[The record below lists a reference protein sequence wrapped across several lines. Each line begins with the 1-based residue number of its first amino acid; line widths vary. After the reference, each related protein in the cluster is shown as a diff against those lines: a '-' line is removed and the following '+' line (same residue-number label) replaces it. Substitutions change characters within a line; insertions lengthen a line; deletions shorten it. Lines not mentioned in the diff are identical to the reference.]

1 MAKGDRLCG
10 YGPVPIVDDVPQVP
24 ADIQTAAQSAL
35 ASLAASLAKRSSER
49 ERALGLFLQRFA
61 SSYGDCPEDDTTCQS
76 ALAEAVRNGVAQS
89 RRDLIRLAMTTSDAD
104 AYALAV
110 SSCREVNKPGKSESG
125 ECALVSYAQW
135 ARIEPD
141 NAVPWLYLA
150 AEAVRRRDA
159 SGLDAALYRASQA
172 QYSDRHQDLIPALV
186 ASDEMTALPPP
197 IQVDLTIMLLG
208 IQATSP
214 APGLFLF
221 LPYCGLDGP
230 IDANR
235 TQICGDLAA
244 MLIERGRSEIDG
256 HFGTRIGEQL
266 GWSAPRLAA
275 LRDAAEAMEWQK
287 WQRSQ
292 KWQREDL
299 RHLYSC
305 EMLQSLRKN
314 SLAQVQL
321 GQSGRLRQEFAAS
334 GLKTSQAAEQWRAEK
349 QRRLQLSQA
358 QKPAQ

>member
-1 MAKGDRLCG
+1 MGLYLRTFAAGMAASAAWQAENGACDRYDLPCM
-10 YGPVPIVDDVPQVP
+10 P
-24 ADIQTAAQSAL
+24 ALGQAMQSA
-35 ASLAASLAKRSSER
+35 AAESQQ
-49 ERALGLFLQRFA
+49 AL
-61 SSYGDCPEDDTTCQS
+61 
-76 ALAEAVRNGVAQS
+76 V
-89 RRDLIRLAMTTSDAD
+89 RLATTTSDAD
-104 AYALAV
+104 AYALAM
-110 SSCREVNKPGKSESG
+110 SSCRRSPGESPIG
-125 ECALVSYAQW
+125 NCALLSAAQW

-266 GWSAPRLAA
+266 GWAAPRLAA

-305 EMLQSLRKN
+305 ETLQSLRKN
-314 SLAQVQL
+314 LLAQVQL

-349 QRRLQLSQA
+349 LRRMQLGQA
-358 QKPAQ
+358 QMPAQ